1 MDSFFG
7 IGAPELIFILI
18 LAGIV
23 LGPHRIRDIARW
35 LGKTTAQL
43 QAISRGFTA
52 QLTKEL
58 DAIDESG
65 DLKETLQ
72 EVKDLRRQV
81 TELRHEITRGVSE
94 PMKEAR
100 ELLKEGNESLN
111 QTILPPALQAAQE
124 EKVAPAANGERPR
137 PPLKLPKPVK
147 VADDPE

>member
-94 PMKEAR
+94 PVNEAR
-100 ELLKEGNESLN
+100 TLLKESKESLN
-111 QTILPPALQAAQE
+111 QTILPPALQAAQD

>member
-65 DLKETLQ
+65 ELKETLQ

-81 TELRHEITRGVSE
+81 TELRHEITRGVAE
-94 PMKEAR
+94 PVNEAR
-100 ELLKEGNESLN
+100 ALLKEGKESLN
-111 QTILPPALQAAQE
+111 QTILPPALQAAQD
-124 EKVAPAANGERPR
+124 EKVASAANGEGQRSI
-137 PPLKLPKPVK
+137 LKLPKPVK